1 MSIRTILVPVRGDG
15 KGEGVLDHALAVAGR
30 FNAHLSVMHTH
41 AKPEDLMPFGS
52 LAITEDMR
60 RQIIESAAASA
71 AAEEARIKES
81 LMDYLKSRDIPIV
94 DTPDNQGS
102 RVTAAWHE
110 ETGQQASNVAVMGRL
125 ADLIVVAK
133 PVTESGLG
141 ARTLEAALLET
152 GKPVLM
158 VPPKPAG
165 TVGVRVAIAW
175 DGGTESAKAVSATM
189 PLLASADAVTVF
201 SAPVSTE
208 PRLAVEKLIEY
219 LGWHDIKA
227 TAESLDVKA
236 TGVGNALLDGAAKAG
251 ADVLVMGGY
260 GHSRARQLV
269 MGGVTSHII
278 KAAEMPVILVH

>member
-1 MSIRTILVPVRGDG
+1 MSIRTILVSVRGDG
-15 KGEGVLDHALAVAGR
+15 KGEGVLDHALAVAKR
-30 FNAHLSVMHTH
+30 FNAHISVMHTH
-41 AKPEDLMPFGS
+41 AKPEDLLPFGS

-60 RQIIESAAASA
+60 KQIIESATASS
-71 AAEEARIKES
+71 AAEELRLKET
-81 LMDYLKSRDIPIV
+81 LMDYLKSRDIPMV

-102 RVTAAWHE
+102 QVTVAWNE
-110 ETGQQASNVAVMGRL
+110 ETGQQATNVAVMGRL

-133 PVTESGLG
+133 PETQSGLG
-141 ARTLEAALLET
+141 VRTLEAALLET

-158 VPPKPAG
+158 APPNPAG
-165 TVGVRVAIAW
+165 MVGVHVAIAW

-189 PLLASADAVTVF
+189 PLLTSADAVTVF

-219 LGWHDIKA
+219 LAWHDIKA
-227 TAESLDVKA
+227 TAESIDVKA
-236 TGVGNALLDGAAKAG
+236 TGVGDALLDGAARAG

-278 KAAEMPVILVH
+278 KATEMPVILVH